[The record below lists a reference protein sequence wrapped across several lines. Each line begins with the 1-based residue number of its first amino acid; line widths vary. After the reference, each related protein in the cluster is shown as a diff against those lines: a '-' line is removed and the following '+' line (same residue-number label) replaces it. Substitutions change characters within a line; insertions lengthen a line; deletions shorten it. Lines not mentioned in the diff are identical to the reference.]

1 MPEYKDS
8 HNRVEP
14 KQRAHSPL
22 LAAGLASELKT
33 DSIPYGRRLSAA
45 CSGNLQTFLSIAVL
59 LLLVI
64 TGTVIFLKQFRY
76 DPSIFPSGMMLSI
89 TSSQPL
95 LDEKPE
101 STLSLKNMAP
111 MTPPETFNE
120 DNLSEKIDG
129 KAELYLSAGF
139 KKLTCQR
146 FKKPDDPDSWLELF
160 IYDMSDIINA
170 FAVYSLQKR
179 EGFTPLELS
188 GYSYKTEN
196 ALFFVCG
203 RFYLEITS
211 SKVSGSLMDSML
223 SFSKDFIKKT
233 GAVKKIIPDTKLFPA
248 ENLDENSI
256 VLFPSNA
263 FGFDRLN
270 MVFAADYKT
279 KESKIKV
286 FLSRRK
292 NKAEAAELA
301 KSYLDFLSS
310 LGGRGVKSDTG
321 FGNIRIIEI
330 MDAYELI
337 FTNGPFLAGIHSTEN
352 LKEAEKL
359 ASTLNIK
366 LGENTGVK

>member
-1 MPEYKDS
+1 MTGYKDS
-8 HNRVEP
+8 PNRNETII
-14 KQRAHSPL
+14 
-22 LAAGLASELKT
+22 G
-33 DSIPYGRRLSAA
+33 
-45 CSGNLQTFLSIAVL
+45 IAVL

-76 DPSIFPSGMMLSI
+76 DPSIFPSGMMLS
-89 TSSQPL
+89 TPSSQPL

-101 STLSLKNMAP
+101 SILSFKNMTP
-111 MTPPETFNE
+111 MTPPEIFNK
-120 DNLSEKIDG
+120 DNLSEKING

-139 KKLTCQR
+139 KNLTCQR
-146 FKKPDDPDSWLELF
+146 FNKQGDPDSWLELF
-160 IYDMSDIINA
+160 IYDMGDIKNA
-170 FAVYSLQKR
+170 FAVYSVQKR
-179 EGFTPLELS
+179 EGFSPLELS
-188 GYSYKTEN
+188 GYSYQTEN
-196 ALFFVCG
+196 ALFFVSG

-233 GAVKKIIPDTKLFPA
+233 GAVEKLIPDIKLFPA
-248 ENLDENSI
+248 KNLDENSI
-256 VLFPSNA
+256 ILFPSNA

-279 KESKIKV
+279 KEGKIKV

-301 KSYLDFLSS
+301 KSYSDFLSS
-310 LGGRGVKSDTG
+310 LGGRETKSDTG
-321 FGNIRIIEI
+321 FGNTKIIEI

-337 FTNGPFLAGIHSTEN
+337 FTNGPFLAGVHSAEN
-352 LKEAEKL
+352 PKEAEKL
-359 ASTLNIK
+359 ASALNIK

>member
-1 MPEYKDS
+1 M
-8 HNRVEP
+8 
-14 KQRAHSPL
+14 
-22 LAAGLASELKT
+22 
-33 DSIPYGRRLSAA
+33 
-45 CSGNLQTFLSIAVL
+45 AVL

-64 TGTVIFLKQFRY
+64 TGTLIFLKQFRY

-89 TSSQPL
+89 PSSQPL

-101 STLSLKNMAP
+101 SALSFENMAP

-120 DNLSEKIDG
+120 DNLSEKING

-139 KKLTCQR
+139 KSLISQR
-146 FKKPDDPDSWLELF
+146 FKKSGDTDSWLEVF
-160 IYDMSDIINA
+160 IYDMGNIANA
-170 FAVYSLQKR
+170 FAVYSVQKR
-179 EGFTPLELS
+179 EGLTPLELS
-188 GYSYKTEN
+188 GYSYKAEN

-233 GAVKKIIPDTKLFPA
+233 GVGEEIIPDPNLFPA

-256 VLFPSNA
+256 VLFPSNV

-270 MVFAADYKT
+270 MVFAADYRTQKG
-279 KESKIKV
+279 KIKV
-286 FLSRRK
+286 FFSRRK

-301 KSYLDFLSS
+301 KSYSDFLSS
-310 LGGRGVKSDTG
+310 LGGREIKSDTG

-337 FTNGPFLAGIHSTEN
+337 FTNGPFLAGIHSTDN
-352 LKEAEKL
+352 PKEAKEL
-359 ASTLNIK
+359 ASALNIK
-366 LGENTGVK
+366 LGENTGAK

>member
-1 MPEYKDS
+1 MPGYKVS
-8 HNRVEP
+8 HNRIE
-14 KQRAHSPL
+14 
-22 LAAGLASELKT
+22 
-33 DSIPYGRRLSAA
+33 
-45 CSGNLQTFLSIAVL
+45 NLVSVAVL
-59 LLLVI
+59 LILII
-64 TGTVIFLKQFRY
+64 TGTLLFMKQFRY
-76 DPSIFPSGMMLSI
+76 DPSIFPSGM
-89 TSSQPL
+89 
-95 LDEKPE
+95 
-101 STLSLKNMAP
+101 TLSDSSGQPSLYDNSKSPVFVANMVP
-111 MTPPETFNE
+111 MSPSESFNK
-120 DNLSEKIDG
+120 DNLSEKING

-139 KKLTCQR
+139 QNLACQR
-146 FKKPDDPDSWLELF
+146 FKKPDDTDSWLEVF
-160 IYDMSDIINA
+160 IYDMGNIANA
-170 FAVYSLQKR
+170 FAVYSVQKR

-233 GAVKKIIPDTKLFPA
+233 GAVEKIIPDTELFPA

-279 KESKIKV
+279 KEGKIKV

-292 NKAEAAELA
+292 NKAESAELA
-301 KSYLDFLSS
+301 KSYSDFLSS
-310 LGGRGVKSDTG
+310 LGGRQIKSDTG
-321 FGNIRIIEI
+321 LGNIRIIEI

-337 FTNGPFLAGIHSTEN
+337 FTNGPFLAGIHSAEN
-352 LKEAEKL
+352 LKEAKEL
-359 ASTLNIK
+359 ASALNIK
-366 LGENTGVK
+366 LGENTGAK

>member
-1 MPEYKDS
+1 MKNSKETANS
-8 HNRVEP
+8 VETRV
-14 KQRAHSPL
+14 A
-22 LAAGLASELKT
+22 T
-33 DSIPYGRRLSAA
+33 
-45 CSGNLQTFLSIAVL
+45 AVL

-64 TGTVIFLKQFRY
+64 TGALIFLKQFRY

-89 TSSQPL
+89 NSNQPPP
-95 LDEKPE
+95 DEKPQNA
-101 STLSLKNMAP
+101 LSLKNMAP
-111 MTPPETFNE
+111 MTPPETFNA
-120 DNLSEKIDG
+120 DNLSEKING

-139 KKLTCQR
+139 KSLTSQR
-146 FKKPDDPDSWLELF
+146 FKKPDDPDSWLEVF
-160 IYDMSDIINA
+160 IYDMGNIENA
-170 FAVYSLQKR
+170 FAVYSVQKR
-179 EGFTPLELS
+179 EGFIPLQLS

-203 RFYLEITS
+203 RLYLEITS

-233 GAVKKIIPDTKLFPA
+233 GAVEKIIPDTKLFPA

-279 KESKIKV
+279 KEGKIKV

-301 KSYLDFLSS
+301 KSYSEFLSS
-310 LGGRGVKSDTG
+310 LGGREIKSDTG

-330 MDAYELI
+330 MNTYELI
-337 FTNGPFLAGIHSTEN
+337 FANGPFLAGIHSVDN
-352 LKEAEKL
+352 PKEAKEL
-359 ASTLNIK
+359 ASALNIK

>member
-1 MPEYKDS
+1 MTEHKDS
-8 HNRVEP
+8 HSR
-14 KQRAHSPL
+14 
-22 LAAGLASELKT
+22 
-33 DSIPYGRRLSAA
+33 I
-45 CSGNLQTFLSIAVL
+45 QTILSISVL

-64 TGTVIFLKQFRY
+64 TGTLIFLKQFRY
-76 DPSIFPSGMMLSI
+76 DPSIFQSGISLPVS
-89 TSSQPL
+89 TDQPPP
-95 LDEKPE
+95 DIRPE
-101 STLSLKNMAP
+101 SGLSFKNMVP
-111 MTPPETFNE
+111 LSPPEIFRD

-129 KAELYLSAGF
+129 KADLYLSAGF

-146 FKKPDDPDSWLELF
+146 FKKPDDPDLWLELF
-160 IYDMSDIINA
+160 IYDMGDIINA

-196 ALFFVCG
+196 ALFFVHG
-203 RFYLEITS
+203 NYYIEITS
-211 SKVSGSLMDSML
+211 SKISGSLMDSML

-233 GAVKKIIPDTKLFPA
+233 GAGKIRIPDIDLFPA
-248 ENLDENSI
+248 ENLDENRI

-263 FGFDRLN
+263 FSFDRLN

-279 KESKIKV
+279 EKGRIKA

-292 NKAEAAELA
+292 NKTEADEIA
-301 KSYLDFLSS
+301 KSYSDFLSL
-310 LGGRGVKSDTG
+310 LGGRETKADTG

-337 FTNGPFLAGIHSTEN
+337 FTNGPFLAGIHSADD
-352 LKEAEKL
+352 LKDAKKL
-359 ASTLNIK
+359 ASALNIK

>member
-1 MPEYKDS
+1 MPECKAS
-8 HNRVEP
+8 HNRIE
-14 KQRAHSPL
+14 
-22 LAAGLASELKT
+22 
-33 DSIPYGRRLSAA
+33 
-45 CSGNLQTFLSIAVL
+45 NLISIAVL

-64 TGTVIFLKQFRY
+64 TAALIFMKQFLY
-76 DPSIFPSGMMLSI
+76 DPSIFPSGI
-89 TSSQPL
+89 
-95 LDEKPE
+95 
-101 STLSLKNMAP
+101 TLSDSSGQPSSNDSNKSPVSVANMVP
-111 MTPPETFNE
+111 MSLSESFNK
-120 DNLSEKIDG
+120 DNLSEKING

-139 KKLTCQR
+139 QNLSCQR
-146 FKKPDDPDSWLELF
+146 FKKPDDPDSWLEVF
-160 IYDMSDIINA
+160 IYDMGNIENA
-170 FAVYSLQKR
+170 FAVYSVQKR
-179 EGFTPLELS
+179 EGFIPLQLS

-203 RFYLEITS
+203 RLYLEITS

-233 GAVKKIIPDTKLFPA
+233 GAVEKIIPDTKLFPA

-279 KESKIKV
+279 DNGRVKA

-301 KSYLDFLSS
+301 KSYSDFLSS
-310 LGGRGVKSDTG
+310 LGGRQIIKKKSI
-321 FGNIRIIEI
+321 GNIRIIEI

-337 FTNGPFLAGIHSTEN
+337 FTNGPLLAGIHSAEN

-359 ASTLNIK
+359 ASALYIK